1 MESKIPRPEHPRP
14 QFKRETWQNLNG
26 EWNFAFDGQNEGEKN
41 RWFKAEEFE
50 TKIMVPFT
58 FETKASGIADRSEH
72 NYIWYQRKFRVNVES
87 NKNVILNFGAVDYL
101 TKVWINGYFVGSHSG
116 GYDSFAFDISNFV
129 DYQAENNIVIKV
141 EDSRSK
147 TQPRG
152 KQTYKEE
159 NFLCWY
165 TRTTGI
171 WQTVWLEYVEQ
182 DLYLENIK
190 ITPDLDQREVE
201 LEYNFKASNFAGD
214 YELITEIK
222 FEGELIQK
230 LAFNVDRRDY
240 KFKISLDDK
249 NSQIKL
255 WSPSRPDLYDL
266 EIKLLKDEKIVDQV
280 SSYFGMRK
288 ISIEDDKIFL
298 NNQPLYQKLILDQG
312 YWPDTL
318 LTPPSDQAIK
328 RDIEL
333 TKKMGFNGARKHQK
347 IEDDRFYYWA
357 DKLGLLVW
365 AEIGSTY
372 KYNDQAVENFS
383 SQWLRVVKELYNHPS
398 IITWVPFNESWGIEA
413 VKTSRKQ
420 QSFTESIYYLTKSI
434 DNQRPVI
441 ANDGWEHTVSD
452 IITFHDYVESKDE
465 LKETYL
471 KNWEKLLQIKE
482 IFNDQL
488 YIEGG
493 KFIMADN
500 YQYRGQPLIFSEFGG
515 IAFQDEEG
523 WGYGEQVQ
531 SQSELIERMKKI
543 MEIIRAADYFEG
555 YCYTQLTD
563 VEQEKNGLLDENRVP
578 KIPVEEIV
586 EFNQIVDNLNIY
598 K

>member
-266 EIKLLKDEKIVDQV
+266 EIKLLKDEKILDQV

-471 KNWEKLLQIKE
+471 KNWEKLLQNKE

-586 EFNQIVDNLNIY
+586 EFNQMTVE
-598 K
+598 